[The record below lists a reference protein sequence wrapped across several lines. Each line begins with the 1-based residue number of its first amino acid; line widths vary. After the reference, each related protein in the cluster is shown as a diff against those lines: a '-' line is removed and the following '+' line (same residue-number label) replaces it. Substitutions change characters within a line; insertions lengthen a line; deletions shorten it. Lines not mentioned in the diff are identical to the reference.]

1 MPTNTRVAAHSESP
15 ESLADRGGVRP
26 YFGTLDALLDPHVLI
41 QVVRDDH
48 DRTVDF
54 ICSQANAAAC
64 DYLGMERGRL
74 VGARLLDV
82 LPERAGMQLLPLLN
96 GTMETGQPLVLDDFL
111 YSSETYGWERRYDAR
126 VVRVRDGLSCT
137 WCDVTQRNEI
147 EDSLRRRVGEL
158 DSIHRISQLLAE
170 RSDLEG
176 ALAAAG
182 CEIDKL
188 FDARSSRILVV
199 PEGDEAP
206 TAVAL
211 ETVSA
216 AGAAPTE
223 CEAGVIEAA
232 LQSRSPAVLESCDEC
247 ARHLLAVPMVTR
259 SRLVG
264 VVTVVRGR
272 EAASFTAHELT
283 VAESVADALAAAIE
297 NERLHQRE
305 TRQAAVDERQ
315 RLAREL
321 HDSVTQ
327 TLYSASL
334 ISEVLPA
341 TTARDLAEGLHNLET
356 LRRLMR
362 TALCEMRTLLFELRP
377 ETLATASLESL
388 LERLGDALTVHADTA
403 VRIVVDEEAEL
414 PVEVKL
420 VFYRVAQEALTNI
433 SKHAHAS
440 QATLA
445 VVGDS
450 EGTRLSV
457 RDDGTGFDSAVVRP
471 GSMGLCIMRERA
483 QEIGADLRIA
493 SPAAGGTEVSMEWRR
508 PLAGAAALRGGA

>member
-1 MPTNTRVAAHSESP
+1 
-15 ESLADRGGVRP
+15 
-26 YFGTLDALLDPHVLI
+26 
-41 QVVRDDH
+41 
-48 DRTVDF
+48 
-54 ICSQANAAAC
+54 
-64 DYLGMERGRL
+64 MERGLL
-74 VGARLLDV
+74 VGARLLEV
-82 LPERAGMQLLPLLN
+82 LPERAATQLLPLLN

-111 YSSETYGWERRYDAR
+111 YSSETLGCDRRYDAR

-137 WCDVTQRNEI
+137 WCDVTERNEI

-158 DSIHRISQLLAE
+158 DAIHRISQLLAE

-182 CEIDKL
+182 CEIDRL

-206 TAVAL
+206 AAAAL

-223 CEAGVIEAA
+223 CEAGVIDVA
-232 LQSRSPAVLESCDEC
+232 LQSRSPAVLASCNEC

-259 SRLVG
+259 SRLLG

-272 EAASFTAHELT
+272 EASAFTAHEVT

-297 NERLHQRE
+297 NERLHQLE
-305 TRQAAVDERQ
+305 TRQAAADERQ

-341 TTARDLAEGLHNLET
+341 AAARDLAEGLRNLKT

-377 ETLATASLESL
+377 ETLAASSLESL
-388 LERLGDALTVHADTA
+388 LERLGDALTGHAGIA
-403 VRIVVDEEAEL
+403 VRIVVDEEGEL
-414 PVEVKL
+414 PVAVKL
-420 VFYRVAQEALTNI
+420 AFYRVAQEALTNI
-433 SKHAHAS
+433 SKHAHAT
-440 QATLA
+440 QVTLA

-457 RDDGTGFDSAVVRP
+457 RDDGTGFDWADIRP
-471 GSMGLCIMRERA
+471 GSMGLQIMRERA
-483 QEIGADLRIA
+483 QEIGADLDIA
-493 SPAAGGTEVSMEWRR
+493 GPAAGGTEVSMEWRR
-508 PLAGAAALRGGA
+508 PVAGAAAL